1 MIRKLSHKDTDVI
14 YEVINQAARAY
25 RGVIPDDRYHEPY
38 MLSQEL
44 RCEMKSMIFFGWE
57 EEGQLVGVMSFQPI
71 KDVTLIRHAYVFP
84 NYQRKGIG
92 ARLLTH
98 LKQMTKTKCLLV
110 GTWADAGWA
119 IDFYQKQGF
128 RLMSNKDELLTR
140 YWNIPQ
146 RQVQTSVVLGME
158 L

>member
-14 YEVINQAARAY
+14 YQVINQAARAY
-25 RGVIPDDRYHEPY
+25 RGVIPADCYHEPY
-38 MLSQEL
+38 MTKEEL
-44 RCEMKSMIFFGWE
+44 RREMESMIFFGWE
-57 EEGQLVGVMSFQPI
+57 EEGQLVGVMGFQPVQG
-71 KDVTLIRHAYVFP
+71 VTLIRHAYVLP

-110 GTWADAGWA
+110 GTWADADWA
-119 IDFYQKQGF
+119 IDFYEKQGF

-146 RQVQTSVVLGME
+146 RQVETSVVLGME

>member
-1 MIRKLSHKDTDVI
+1 MIRKLSHKDTSVI
-14 YEVINQAARAY
+14 YQVINQAARAY
-25 RGVIPDDRYHEPY
+25 RGVIPADCYHEPY
-38 MLSQEL
+38 MTKEEL
-44 RCEMKSMIFFGWE
+44 FHEMESMIFFGWE

-71 KDVTLIRHAYVFP
+71 KDVTLIRHAYVLP

-98 LKQMTKTKCLLV
+98 LKQMTKTKRLLV
-110 GTWADAGWA
+110 GTWADADWA
-119 IDFYQKQGF
+119 IDFYEKQGF

-146 RQVQTSVVLGME
+146 RQVETSVVLGME

>member
-1 MIRKLSHKDTDVI
+1 MIRKLYHKNTSVI
-14 YEVINQAARAY
+14 YQVINQAARAY

-44 RCEMKSMIFFGWE
+44 RREMESMIFFGWE
-57 EEGQLVGVMSFQPI
+57 EEGQLVEVISFQPI
-71 KDVTLIRHAYVFP
+71 KDVTLIRHAYVLP

-110 GTWADAGWA
+110 DTAA
-119 IDFYQKQGF
+119 K
-128 RLMSNKDELLTR
+128 
-140 YWNIPQ
+140 
-146 RQVQTSVVLGME
+146 
-158 L
+158 